1 MALPAISSS
10 EDRVIKI
17 STGDWPPFISENMKY
32 HGIAARIIT
41 ESFELQNIKVEYS
54 WFPWQRTYN
63 NVRYGDWDASAI
75 WAVTEERS
83 QHLLFSDPIIKNKNV
98 LFFNENTYSNWN
110 SLADLSGLVIGATNG
125 YFYGDKFQQ
134 AEANGLITIERTSIE
149 SHNFKKLASGR
160 IDAVIAEIDAGYD
173 IMHRIFEPE
182 IIESI
187 VASPKEVASFTTH
200 LVISK
205 KLENGEVL
213 LSTFNEGLKQLLESG
228 KVDQYFTES
237 RKGLYHK

>member
-17 STGDWPPFISENMKY
+17 STGDWPPFISENMQY

-63 NVRYGDWDASAI
+63 NVRYGNWDASAI

-83 QHLLFSDPIIKNKNV
+83 QHLLFSDPVIKNITV
-98 LFFNENTYSNWN
+98 LFFNKDKLVEWKSFE
-110 SLADLSGLVIGATNG
+110 DLSGLIIGATNS
-125 YFYGDKFQQ
+125 YFYGEEFQQ
-134 AEANGLITIERTSIE
+134 AEASGLITVERTSIE
-149 SHNFKKLASGR
+149 SSNFKKLKAGR
-160 IDAVIAEIDAGYD
+160 IDAVIAEVDTGYD

-187 VASPKEVASFTTH
+187 VASPKVVASFTNH

-205 KLENGEVL
+205 KLDDGEGL
-213 LSTFNEGLKQLLESG
+213 LSSFNKGLKKLTESG
-228 KVDQYFTES
+228 KVEQYLMES
-237 RKGLYHK
+237 RSGLYHK